1 MNKKEAANFLGVST
15 RLVARYVSQGRLK
28 CTYVRGK
35 TGREA
40 NYEQSDL
47 DALKAEL
54 EEPTHRAIT
63 THEQSNDALVPQA
76 STPQYLTAGFQRLL
90 EAVEIHR
97 SKPTVHELAA
107 KPLLTFKEA
116 QVYTGLSEG
125 ILNDAIGAGRLKAE
139 KVGYARRVKR
149 SALDA
154 YIEENF

>member
-1 MNKKEAANFLGVST
+1 MNKKEAAEFLGIST

-47 DALKAEL
+47 EALKAEL
-54 EEPTHRAIT
+54 EEPTHRAVA
-63 THEQSNDALVPQA
+63 THEQPNGALVPQG
-76 STPQYLTAGFQRLL
+76 STPQHLAAGFQRLL
-90 EAVEIHR
+90 EVVEIHR
-97 SKPTVHELAA
+97 SKLTVQDLAR

-116 QVYTGLSEG
+116 QIYTGLSEG
-125 ILNDAIGAGRLKAE
+125 ILNEAIEAGRLKAE